1 MYKIQRTKQAKK
13 DVSICKSAGFK
24 AQLDKII
31 DTVKNDP
38 YDPSQKF
45 ERLRG
50 NLKGLCSRQINHKNR
65 FLYKVLPNAAN
76 AVDEHGN
83 LYDGI
88 VYVVR
93 AWGHNYT
100 KPDLKQHPPPTA
112 PT

>member
-1 MYKIQRTKQAKK
+1 MYKIQRTTQAKK

-31 DTVKNDP
+31 DTVKKDP

-45 ERLRG
+45 ERLKS
-50 NLKGLCSRQINHKNR
+50 NLKNLCSRQINRKNR
-65 FLYKVLPNAAN
+65 FLYMVLPNTAN

-93 AWGHNYT
+93 AWGHNYK
-100 KPDLKQHPPPTA
+100 KPDFKPNPPTTA
-112 PT
+112 P